1 MRVSYNKRGITQG
14 DTGVA
19 GSRTISF
26 LELFS
31 HATVVLTLTSLTC
44 NCYLL
49 PVRQDTEDDA
59 CKIKYDP
66 LYSAATVLRV
76 FSYVCSRSRVFIL
89 RSRSSCSCSPHQ
101 VQPWT
106 GGKSHHLRWSRS
118 WLCVVFSF
126 LFFSSFFFFLFS
138 FARETREIWIIFA
151 DYAVSE
157 VRERLRERSN
167 EGTCSTLCTIFS
179 FFSHRLRKDSS
190 HVRGETARD
199 WCNKSFVNS
208 WRSLESFNHLTY
220 ELIINNNEIRVR
232 PENDIYSSF

>member
-76 FSYVCSRSRVFIL
+76 FSYVCRRSRVFIL

-126 LFFSSFFFFLFS
+126 LFFSSFFFSFFFCAGDTRDLNNLRRLCSLGSTRATEGTLERRYVFNTVHHFFFFFS
-138 FARETREIWIIFA
+138 SFE
-151 DYAVSE
+151 
-157 VRERLRERSN
+157 ERLVARSRRN
-167 EGTCSTLCTIFS
+167 SA
-179 FFSHRLRKDSS
+179 RL
-190 HVRGETARD
+190 V
-199 WCNKSFVNS
+199 
-208 WRSLESFNHLTY
+208 
-220 ELIINNNEIRVR
+220 
-232 PENDIYSSF
+232 